1 MITWLN
7 GGAQSVVVNGAISSW
22 QTVTNSVLQG
32 LVLGPILFN
41 IFISDLDVGVECIL
55 SKEYWLIKHSVA
67 RWLKEVILPPYLTLL
82 WSHLQSCVQFWAPQ
96 SEKDVKTLESI
107 QKGATKLIRGL
118 VGMSYKESLKTFEL
132 SRLREGREVT
142 SLFSTASWRVE
153 MKRKVTFSS
162 A

>member
-1 MITWLN
+1 MTKRGDSPTIFN
-7 GGAQSVVVNGAISSW
+7 
-22 QTVTNSVLQG
+22 TVMVSPSN
-32 LVLGPILFN
+32 
-41 IFISDLDVGVECIL
+41 
-55 SKEYWLIKHSVA
+55 
-67 RWLKEVILPPYLTLL
+67 
-82 WSHLQSCVQFWAPQ
+82 CVQFWAPQ

-107 QKGATKLIRGL
+107 QKGATKLIRAL